1 MKTITQL
8 KDEVKQLMKASADID
23 TKATLENRGLNE
35 SEKNIKT
42 ELLDKVEEIE
52 NEISVREREE
62 RIASRLNT
70 PGDAVTIPKTTERVD
85 IGRDSRSK
93 DKFCSMGENIAAMIN
108 ASRPGGAFD
117 PRLHNAATGMSET
130 VPSDGGYLLQKD
142 YADKLTENL
151 FDNSLILGKCEK
163 MPISANSNSI
173 TINGYDETS
182 RASNT
187 FGGITIYN
195 NDEADEKT
203 ASKPKFR
210 QVELKLK
217 KYIGLVYLT
226 DELRMDVTAMESR
239 ISNAFGS
246 AFDFK
251 VQGDLINGTGANNML
266 GIMNAGC
273 LVSVAKENGQGA
285 DTILAENIIKMYS
298 RRFAAQT
305 SNYAWYYNQ
314 DIEPQLFTM
323 SISVGTG
330 GIPVFMPAGGLN
342 NAPYNTILGR
352 PAYAI
357 EQCSTLGDKGDII
370 LGNFKDGYIVA
381 EKGGMQSDVSI
392 HVKFVNDETVLRFV
406 LRLDGQPWRATP
418 LTPHKGSNTLSHF
431 ITLDARA

>member
-8 KDEVKQLMKASADID
+8 KDELKQLLKASADID
-23 TKATLENRGLNE
+23 AKATAENRGLLE
-35 SEKNIKT
+35 AEKSLKNQ
-42 ELLDKVEEIE
+42 LLDKVEEIQD
-52 NEISVREREE
+52 EIKVREREI
-62 RIASRLNT
+62 RIADAINQ
-70 PGDAVTIPKTTERVD
+70 PGDAMTVPKTERVD
-85 IGRDSRSK
+85 MGRDSRSK
-93 DKFCSMGENIAAMIN
+93 DKFGSLGENVAAMIN
-108 ASRPGGAFD
+108 ASRPGGTFD
-117 PRLHNAATGMSET
+117 PRLHNAATGMGET

-151 FDNSLILGKCEK
+151 FDNSLILGKCERI
-163 MPISANSNSI
+163 PISANSNSI

-226 DELRMDVTAMESR
+226 DELRLDVPAMEAR

-246 AFDFK
+246 AYDFK
-251 VQGDLINGTGANNML
+251 VQGDLVNGTGANNML
-266 GIMNAGC
+266 GVMNAGS
-273 LVSVAKENGQGA
+273 LVPVPKEAGQNA
-285 DTILAENIIKMYS
+285 DTIHAENIVKMYS

-305 SNYAWYYNQ
+305 ANYAWYYNQ

-323 SISVGTG
+323 TIAAGTA

-370 LGNFKDGYIVA
+370 LANFKDGYIVA

>member
-1 MKTITQL
+1 MKTVSQYKEDI
-8 KDEVKQLMKASADID
+8 KALIKKSADID
-23 TKATLENRGLNE
+23 AQCVSENRE
-35 SEKNIKT
+35 PTSA
-42 ELLDKVEEIE
+42 ELTLK
-52 NEISVREREE
+52 NEIFDTVQDYQNIVKTIERQE
-62 RIASRLNT
+62 RIQDSLQKPEA
-70 PGDAVTIPKTTERVD
+70 PVTVPRNERVD

-93 DKFCSMGENIAAMIN
+93 DKFSSMGENIAAMIN
-108 ASRPGGAFD
+108 ASRPGGTFD
-117 PRLHNAATGMSET
+117 PRLHNAATGLGET

-151 FDNSLILGKCEK
+151 FDNSLVLSKCDR
-163 MPISANSNSI
+163 MQISANSNSI

-195 NDEADEKT
+195 NDEADDKT

-217 KYIGLVYLT
+217 KKIGLVYLT

-239 ISNAFGS
+239 ISNAFSS
-246 AFDFK
+246 AFDFSI
-251 VQGDLINGTGANNML
+251 QGDLINGAGSNCSL
-266 GIMNAGC
+266 GVLNAGC
-273 LVSVAKENGQGA
+273 LVSVTKEAGQGA
-285 DTILAENIIKMYS
+285 DTIMTENIIKMYS

-305 SNYAWYYNQ
+305 SNYAWFYNQ

-323 SISVGTG
+323 TIAAGTAG
-330 GIPVFMPAGGLN
+330 VPVFMPAGGLN

-370 LGNFKDGYIVA
+370 LANFKDGYIVA

>member
-23 TKATLENRGLNE
+23 AKATLENRCLNE

-42 ELLDKVEEIE
+42 EILDKVEEIG
-52 NEISVREREE
+52 NEINVREREE
-62 RIASRLNT
+62 RIAARLNT
-70 PGDAVTIPKTTERVD
+70 PGEPVTVPKTTERVD
-85 IGRDSRSK
+85 VYKDSRSK
-93 DKFCSMGENIAAMIN
+93 DKFGTMGENIAAMIN

-117 PRLHNAATGMSET
+117 PRLHNAATGMNET

-195 NDEADEKT
+195 NDEADDKQ

-226 DELRMDVTAMESR
+226 DELRMDVAAMESR

-273 LVSVAKENGQGA
+273 LVSVAKEIGQGA

-305 SNYAWYYNQ
+305 ANYAWYYNQ

-323 SISVGTG
+323 TIAAGTAG
-330 GIPVFMPAGGLN
+330 VPVFMPAGGLN